1 MLVNSKGYH
10 KMGPKTPVVD
20 VRCNNST
27 YRLIAMDKTPVK
39 PIFFRPFIRAITGY
53 NSIYNDHRA
62 SFCKNDGRKNGLVLG
77 LSWGDTDT
85 PDTPDTPDAIHT
97 CPGKILESERHT

>member
-1 MLVNSKGYH
+1 MK
-10 KMGPKTPVVD
+10 PVFF
-20 VRCNNST
+20 S
-27 YRLIAMDKTPVK
+27 AMYK
-39 PIFFRPFIRAITGY
+39 GY

-62 SFCKNDGRKNGLVLG
+62 SLCKNDGRKNGLVLCISIMIC

-85 PDTPDTPDAIHT
+85 PDTPDTIHT